1 MRVYYRGP
9 RALITADA
17 ITVAQSASRS
27 YALSELADVYII
39 RQQAARGPG
48 GARSMGVSALV
59 GSLVIVP
66 VAGRASVALAAVI
79 FVGLLV
85 CAFVCLR
92 VGPPAHHELVATYR
106 GRRVLVFA
114 SDDQRE
120 FNQVCRGLQRAREQQ
135 R

>member
-1 MRVYYRGP
+1 MRVFYRGP

-27 YALSELADVYII
+27 FVLMELADVYIV
-39 RQQAARGPG
+39 RQQAAPSVG
-48 GARSMGVSALV
+48 GTRPLGVSALV
-59 GSLVIVP
+59 GGIVIAP
-66 VAGRASVALAAVI
+66 VVGRESVLLAVAVL
-79 FVGLLV
+79 VGLLL

-106 GRRVLVFA
+106 GRTVVVFA
-114 SDDQRE
+114 SEDQRE
-120 FNQVCRGLQRAREQQ
+120 FDQVCRALQRALEQL

>member
-9 RALITADA
+9 RALITADT
-17 ITVAQSASRS
+17 ITVARSTSRS
-27 YALSELADVYII
+27 YLLSELASVYVV
-39 RQQAARGPG
+39 RQRAAQSLRST
-48 GARSMGVSALV
+48 RSMGVSALV
-59 GSLVIVP
+59 GSLMIVP
-66 VAGRASVALAAVI
+66 IAGRTSVVLAAVI

-106 GRRVLVFA
+106 GRQVLVFA

-135 R
+135 H